1 MSWFRV
7 LLVLNLTAI
16 LSATTTA
23 QDSSRFNVKRM
34 DTTCKPCDDFY
45 QFVNGTWLK
54 ETQIPPAYSSWG
66 TFQILTEENLKIL
79 RGILEN
85 AAKSGDAAGKNER
98 TIGSFYA
105 SCVDEPQIETF
116 GFRPIAADLE
126 RIDRINDIKGLQ
138 NEIARLHGLGVP

>member
-66 TFQILTEENLKIL
+66 TFQIRTEDNLMVLRKIL
-79 RGILEN
+79 ED
-85 AAKSGDAAGKNER
+85 AAKSDAAPAKNEQ

-105 SCVDEPQIETF
+105 
-116 GFRPIAADLE
+116 GAASLFAASS
-126 RIDRINDIKGLQ
+126 RIL
-138 NEIARLHGLGVP
+138 